1 MTTNN
6 EPLLY
11 YVATEMEHGYFLYL
25 RWRRQFFCFDLP
37 GRFGL
42 MDDRPVSE
50 RPCET
55 LFLRRNSIFSER
67 ESAMSR
73 HKVFRV
79 KLELCIPNST
89 PPIECLAIPYFSGLP
104 GSI

>member
-11 YVATEMEHGYFLYL
+11 YVATEMEHG
-25 RWRRQFFCFDLP
+25 
-37 GRFGL
+37 RFGL
-42 MDDRPVSE
+42 MDDRPLSE